1 MRSKMEK
8 RMIALNA
15 LPPLMTPAELADL
28 MRTTTNSLAQDRY
41 LGRGVPFIK
50 NGKRVLYARTAV
62 LDYLERNTAQRT
74 DSPRGISA

>member
-1 MRSKMEK
+1 MT
-8 RMIALNA
+8 ALGD
-15 LPPLMTPAELADL
+15 LPPLLTPAELAEL

-62 LDYLERNTAQRT
+62 LNYLESNTAQRT
-74 DSPRGISA
+74 DDRRGVVA

>member
-1 MRSKMEK
+1 MEY
-8 RMIALNA
+8 RMIELDS
-15 LPPLMTPAELADL
+15 LPPLLTPAELADL

-62 LDYLERNTAQRT
+62 LDYLERNMAQRT
-74 DSPRGISA
+74 DTPRGVASASA